1 MPAKRLATRRVSSPA
16 RSTSPRQAPR
26 PRTVDE
32 LIASAPADKRAAL
45 RAIRAA
51 IRKAAPDAAEAVAYG
66 GLAQYK
72 HAGRVLLYFGYA
84 KEHVALYGPI
94 QLYLGRHPEL
104 RDRYVVRKG
113 TLQLP
118 PDRPVPVRLVAGV
131 VRTRMDQIDS
141 RA

>member
-1 MPAKRLATRRVSSPA
+1 MASERKTRRKAPAKTA
-16 RSTSPRQAPR
+16 SPRAARR
-26 PRTVDE
+26 PRTVNE

-94 QLYLGRHPEL
+94 QLYLGQHPEL
-104 RDRYVVRKG
+104 RDRYVVSKG

-118 PDRPVPVRLVAGV
+118 PDRPMPVRLITGV
-131 VRTRMDQIDS
+131 VRSRLAQIDG
-141 RA
+141 